1 MSGDWMRAEFER
13 WMSGDGKFPQAVRQD
28 ESGSYLLM
36 TAATAWTTW
45 LAAWTTIADDMQSD
59 VQNAVASRDGYRREA
74 ADLYAALEPFTEH
87 CSSDETITI
96 TVRTEDV
103 RRARAAL
110 LRASGAAS
118 DGANRADASI
128 NTNGVR

>member
-1 MSGDWMRAEFER
+1 MSAHEDGGAAMRTAFEA
-13 WMSGDGKFPQAVRQD
+13 WMSDDGKFPQAVRQD

-45 LAAWTTIADDMQSD
+45 HAAWTTIADDMQSD

-96 TVRTEDV
+96 TVRTADV

-110 LRASGAAS
+110 SRASGS
-118 DGANRADASI
+118 EGDHG
-128 NTNGVR
+128 